1 MTRKEKAMAY
11 FRQGYN
17 CAQAVVL
24 AFADL
29 TDMDEATLSRMS
41 CSFGGGMGRLREV
54 CGTVTG
60 MFLVTGLLRGY
71 DGAETGEVKAA
82 HYARIQALAKEFERQ
97 NGSIVCRELLALR
110 QKHRDDPTP
119 EARTE
124 AYYAGRPCAELVGN
138 AAEILENYLA
148 IDSGDIHGG
157 KC

>member
-124 AYYAGRPCAELVGN
+124 A
-138 AAEILENYLA
+138 
-148 IDSGDIHGG
+148 
-157 KC
+157 

>member
-82 HYARIQALAKEFERQ
+82 HSARIQALAKEFERQ

-124 AYYAGRPCAELVGN
+124 AYYAGRPCAELVGS

-148 IDSGDIHGG
+148 IDSGENGR
-157 KC
+157 

>member
-82 HYARIQALAKEFERQ
+82 HYARIQALAREFEKQ
-97 NGSIVCRELLALR
+97 NGSIICRELLALR

-124 AYYAGRPCAELVGN
+124 AYYAGRPCAELVGI
-138 AAEILENYLA
+138 AAEILENHLLS
-148 IDSGDIHGG
+148 DSGEN
-157 KC
+157 

>member
-82 HYARIQALAKEFERQ
+82 HYARIQALAKEFEKQ
-97 NGSIVCRELLALR
+97 NGSIICRELLALR

-124 AYYAGRPCAELVGN
+124 AYYAGRPCAELVGI
-138 AAEILENYLA
+138 AAEILENHLLS
-148 IDSGDIHGG
+148 DRSEN
-157 KC
+157 

>member
-82 HYARIQALAKEFERQ
+82 HYARI
-97 NGSIVCRELLALR
+97 
-110 QKHRDDPTP
+110 
-119 EARTE
+119 
-124 AYYAGRPCAELVGN
+124 
-138 AAEILENYLA
+138 
-148 IDSGDIHGG
+148 
-157 KC
+157 

>member
-1 MTRKEKAMAY
+1 MCIRD
-11 FRQGYN
+11 RGYN

-82 HYARIQALAKEFERQ
+82 HYARIQALAREFEKQ
-97 NGSIVCRELLALR
+97 NGSIICRELLALR

-124 AYYAGRPCAELVGN
+124 AYYAGRPCAELVGI
-138 AAEILENYLA
+138 AAEILENHLLS
-148 IDSGDIHGG
+148 DRGEN
-157 KC
+157 

>member
-82 HYARIQALAKEFERQ
+82 HYARIQALAREFEKQ
-97 NGSIVCRELLALR
+97 NGSIICRELLALR
-110 QKHRDDPTP
+110 QKHRDDPPP

-124 AYYAGRPCAELVGN
+124 AYYAGRPCAELVGS

-148 IDSGDIHGG
+148 IDSGENGR
-157 KC
+157 

>member
-124 AYYAGRPCAELVGN
+124 QYYAGRPCAELVGS

-148 IDSGDIHGG
+148 IDSGENGR
-157 KC
+157 

>member
-82 HYARIQALAKEFERQ
+82 HYARIQALAKEFEKQ

-138 AAEILENYLA
+138 AAEILENYLLS
-148 IDSGDIHGG
+148 DRSEN
-157 KC
+157 

>member
-82 HYARIQALAKEFERQ
+82 HYARIQALAREFEKQ
-97 NGSIVCRELLALR
+97 NGSIICRELLALR

-124 AYYAGRPCAELVGN
+124 AYYAGRPCAELVGS

-148 IDSGDIHGG
+148 IDSGENGR
-157 KC
+157 

>member
-82 HYARIQALAKEFERQ
+82 HYARIQALAKEFEKQ

-124 AYYAGRPCAELVGN
+124 AYYAGRPCVELVGS
-138 AAEILENYLA
+138 AAEILENYLLS
-148 IDSGDIHGG
+148 DRSEN
-157 KC
+157 

>member
-124 AYYAGRPCAELVGN
+124 AYYAGRPCAEMVGN

-148 IDSGDIHGG
+148 IDSGENGR
-157 KC
+157 

>member
-82 HYARIQALAKEFERQ
+82 HYARIQALAKEFEKQ
-97 NGSIVCRELLALR
+97 NSSIVCRELLALR

-124 AYYAGRPCAELVGN
+124 AYYAGRPCVELVGS

-148 IDSGDIHGG
+148 IDSGENGR
-157 KC
+157 

>member
-124 AYYAGRPCAELVGN
+124 AYYAGRPCVELVGS

-148 IDSGDIHGG
+148 IDSGENGR
-157 KC
+157 

>member
-110 QKHRDDPTP
+110 EKHRDDPTP

-124 AYYAGRPCAELVGN
+124 AYYAGRPCAELVGS

-148 IDSGDIHGG
+148 IDSGENGR
-157 KC
+157 

>member
-82 HYARIQALAKEFERQ
+82 HYARIQALAREFEKQ
-97 NGSIVCRELLALR
+97 NGSIICRELLALR

-124 AYYAGRPCAELVGN
+124 AYYAGRPCAELVGI
-138 AAEILENYLA
+138 AAEILENHLLS
-148 IDSGDIHGG
+148 DRGEN
-157 KC
+157 

>member
-82 HYARIQALAKEFERQ
+82 HYARIQALAKEFEKQ

-124 AYYAGRPCAELVGN
+124 AYYAGRPCAERVGS

-148 IDSGDIHGG
+148 IDSGENGR
-157 KC
+157 

>member
-82 HYARIQALAKEFERQ
+82 HYARIQALAKEFEKQ
-97 NGSIVCRELLALR
+97 NGSIICRELLALR

-124 AYYAGRPCAELVGN
+124 AYYAGRPCAELVGS
-138 AAEILENYLA
+138 AAEILENYLLS
-148 IDSGDIHGG
+148 DRSEN
-157 KC
+157 

>member
-82 HYARIQALAKEFERQ
+82 HYARIQALAKEFEKQ
-97 NGSIVCRELLALR
+97 NGSLVCRELLALR

-124 AYYAGRPCAELVGN
+124 AYYAGRPCAELVGS

-148 IDSGDIHGG
+148 IDSGENGR
-157 KC
+157 

>member
-82 HYARIQALAKEFERQ
+82 HYARIQALAKEFEKQ
-97 NGSIVCRELLALR
+97 NGSIICRELLALR

-124 AYYAGRPCAELVGN
+124 AYYAGRPCVELVGS

-148 IDSGDIHGG
+148 IDSGENGR
-157 KC
+157 

>member
-11 FRQGYN
+11 FRQGDN

-124 AYYAGRPCAELVGN
+124 AYYAGRPCAELVGS

-148 IDSGDIHGG
+148 IDSGENSR
-157 KC
+157 

>member
-82 HYARIQALAKEFERQ
+82 HYARIQALAKEFEKQ

-124 AYYAGRPCAELVGN
+124 AYYAGRPCAELVGS

-148 IDSGDIHGG
+148 IDSGENSR
-157 KC
+157 

>member
-82 HYARIQALAKEFERQ
+82 HYARIQALAKEFEKQ

-124 AYYAGRPCAELVGN
+124 AYYAGRPCAELVGS
-138 AAEILENYLA
+138 AAEILENYLLS
-148 IDSGDIHGG
+148 DRSEN
-157 KC
+157 

>member
-124 AYYAGRPCAELVGN
+124 AYYAGQPCAELVGS

-148 IDSGDIHGG
+148 IDSGENGR
-157 KC
+157 

>member
-82 HYARIQALAKEFERQ
+82 HYARIQALAKEFEKQ
-97 NGSIVCRELLALR
+97 NGSIICRELLALR

-148 IDSGDIHGG
+148 IDSGENGR
-157 KC
+157 

>member
-82 HYARIQALAKEFERQ
+82 HYARIQALAKEFEKQ

-124 AYYAGRPCAELVGN
+124 AYYAGRPCVELVGS

-148 IDSGDIHGG
+148 IDSGENGR
-157 KC
+157 

>member
-124 AYYAGRPCAELVGN
+124 AYYAGRPCAELVGSV
-138 AAEILENYLA
+138 AEILENHLLS
-148 IDSGDIHGG
+148 DRSEN
-157 KC
+157 

>member
-82 HYARIQALAKEFERQ
+82 HYARIQALAREFEKQ
-97 NGSIVCRELLALR
+97 NGSIICRELLALR

-124 AYYAGRPCAELVGN
+124 AYYAGRPCAELVGI
-138 AAEILENYLA
+138 AAEILENHLLS
-148 IDSGDIHGG
+148 DRSEN
-157 KC
+157 

>member
-124 AYYAGRPCAELVGN
+124 AYYAGRPCAELVGS

-148 IDSGDIHGG
+148 IDSGENGR
-157 KC
+157 

>member
-11 FRQGYN
+11 FRQGFN

-82 HYARIQALAKEFERQ
+82 HYARIQALAKEFEKQ

-124 AYYAGRPCAELVGN
+124 AYYAGRPCAELVGS

-148 IDSGDIHGG
+148 IDSGENGR
-157 KC
+157 

>member
-82 HYARIQALAKEFERQ
+82 HYARIQALAREFEKQ
-97 NGSIVCRELLALR
+97 NGSIICRELLELR

-124 AYYAGRPCAELVGN
+124 AYYAGRPCAELVGI
-138 AAEILENYLA
+138 AAEILENHLLS
-148 IDSGDIHGG
+148 DRSEN
-157 KC
+157 

>member
-24 AFADL
+24 AFAYL

-124 AYYAGRPCAELVGN
+124 AYYAGRPCAELVGS

-148 IDSGDIHGG
+148 IDSGENGR
-157 KC
+157 

>member
-82 HYARIQALAKEFERQ
+82 HYARIQALAKEFEKQ

-110 QKHRDDPTP
+110 QKHRDAPPP

-124 AYYAGRPCAELVGN
+124 AYYAGRHCAELVGS

-148 IDSGDIHGG
+148 IDSGENGR
-157 KC
+157 

>member
-82 HYARIQALAKEFERQ
+82 HYARIQALAKEFEKQ

>member
-82 HYARIQALAKEFERQ
+82 HYARIQALAKEFEKQ

-148 IDSGDIHGG
+148 IDSGENSR
-157 KC
+157 

>member
-124 AYYAGRPCAELVGN
+124 AYYAGRPCAELVGS

-148 IDSGDIHGG
+148 IDSGEPGR
-157 KC
+157 

>member
-82 HYARIQALAKEFERQ
+82 HYARIQALAREFEKQ

-124 AYYAGRPCAELVGN
+124 AYYAGRPCVELVGS
-138 AAEILENYLA
+138 AAEILENYLLS
-148 IDSGDIHGG
+148 DRSEN
-157 KC
+157 

>member
-11 FRQGYN
+11 FHQGYN

-124 AYYAGRPCAELVGN
+124 AYYAGRPCAELVGS

-148 IDSGDIHGG
+148 IDSGENGR
-157 KC
+157 